1 MWYPSIQPVKIKSG
15 IMYRQSSHKK
25 PVWGLSVRHLDWASH
40 LAELECLPIGNR
52 ANWGNTMTTFFPKNE
67 DEDEQP
73 SLDALS
79 LEDNHAST
87 SVSGLRSLTKKL
99 LELSDVVNSV
109 TNEGGV
115 GI

>member
-1 MWYPSIQPVKIKSG
+1 MWYPNIQPVKIKSG

-52 ANWGNTMTTFFPKNE
+52 ANWGDTMATFFPKNE
-67 DEDEQP
+67 DEQL
-73 SLDALS
+73 SLDDLS

-87 SVSGLRSLTKKL
+87 SVNGLSSLAKKL
-99 LELSDVVNSV
+99 LELSDVVSSV